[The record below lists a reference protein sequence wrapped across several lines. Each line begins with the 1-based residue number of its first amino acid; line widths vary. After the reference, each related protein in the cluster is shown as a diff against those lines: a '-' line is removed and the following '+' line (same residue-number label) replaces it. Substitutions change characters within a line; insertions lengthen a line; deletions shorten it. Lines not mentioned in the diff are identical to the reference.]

1 MSKIEKEYEEFMEL
15 VNEAGISD
23 IMEFYN
29 ESKELLDICTQYL
42 KEMDTQFMILTT
54 DSTS

>member
-1 MSKIEKEYEEFMEL
+1 MEKEYEEFMEL
-15 VNEAGISD
+15 INEAGISD

-42 KEMDTQFMILTT
+42 KEMDTQFIILTT